1 MRKRYFSIIA
11 ILLFALVFSLALAA
25 CEQNE
30 NGGADIAVTK
40 ITLDL
45 KNARTT
51 YFSGEVPSADG
62 ALVTAEYSDGTTKSL
77 FPNECEVS
85 VTENA
90 SSGTATVKVTYQG
103 KSASYVVSL
112 VKVKG
117 LSLDTSNVKKI
128 FALDENFV
136 YDGLKVYAEYEGGA
150 ERVEVSEKEY
160 TIEYPST
167 ATYGEHIVTVRHG
180 GKSTWYPIRVLSV
193 NVNSVDLL
201 TENGRL
207 KIKIDG
213 NFGGYYGGNLAVD
226 VESTETWQRS
236 FPASEYTIDDA
247 WNFTV
252 KADVSEIAL
261 SAKPYFFHVAHDDK
275 YYDIPTS
282 VITEKSVEFGGA
294 TYTLSLKKVFDNNEN
309 LFPVL
314 IAGGEESAKGE
325 VSVAGISVASS
336 ANKAI
341 LTVTGTYLGGYKA
354 SDFKLRSEQYN
365 VWQKTYFDDLSVTL
379 DSGMYTLTVDV
390 TALSKDSGGKHY
402 FHISFDG
409 GNSWVDI
416 ADIVGFTASAA
427 TVGGKT
433 YSMNQEIIWSSG
445 AKTCILTVAGE

>member
-1 MRKRYFSIIA
+1 M
-11 ILLFALVFSLALAA
+11 
-25 CEQNE
+25 
-30 NGGADIAVTK
+30 
-40 ITLDL
+40 
-45 KNARTT
+45 
-51 YFSGEVPSADG
+51 
-62 ALVTAEYSDGTTKSL
+62 
-77 FPNECEVS
+77 
-85 VTENA
+85 
-90 SSGTATVKVTYQG
+90 
-103 KSASYVVSL
+103 

-117 LSLDTSNVKKI
+117 LSLDTSNVKKV

-314 IAGGEESAKGE
+314 IVGGEESAKGE

-354 SDFKLRSEQYN
+354 SDFKLRSEQYD
-365 VWQKTYFDDLSVTL
+365 VWQKTYFDDVSVTL
-379 DSGMYTLTVDV
+379 DSGTYTLTVDV
-390 TALSKDSGGKHY
+390 TALSKESGGKHY

-416 ADIVGFTASAA
+416 ADIVGFTASVA

-433 YSMNQEIIWSSG
+433 YSINQEIIWSSG